1 MDNVKK
7 RLLVY
12 SILLL
17 IIVVGAGLAYWTI
30 ETLKDQIKDEILS
43 LSIKD
48 IQSIVKNFNKKLVKS
63 ADQKNI
69 VEFLKENQAFRK
81 TLESNFEVL
90 ITKDIK
96 YVFLLYRDKEGKF
109 RFLVDGS
116 IQEKASLGEI
126 FQPLPEELKLLK
138 KVYATKKSA
147 IAIHKEIDTLG
158 FTLIDPVV
166 RDNQVEAVIF
176 VDFSTSKFHKI
187 SSIIERLKFILF
199 LSAGLTLIL
208 LTISLFITIKT
219 YTYRKKA
226 YIDPLTGLYNRN
238 YLRDL
243 KINPQNYTVAIMDI
257 DDFKKINDTYGHDV
271 GDIVLKEVAFV
282 IKNSIR
288 EKEDIPIRFGGEEFL
303 ILLKRKKDF
312 KELNALERLMEH
324 IRNKEISTKDKKIK
338 VTASIGVDLTYTPE
352 ETLFERIRKADKAL
366 YCAKN
371 RGKNRIEIYKE
382 NFGEG
387 EGSL

>member
-81 TLESNFEVL
+81 TLESNFEAL

-166 RDNQVEAVIF
+166 RDNQVEAIIF

-208 LTISLFITIKT
+208 LTISLFITVKT

-303 ILLKRKKDF
+303 ILLKRKKNF
-312 KELNALERLMEH
+312 KELNALERLLTH
-324 IRNKEISTKDKKIK
+324 IRNKEIYTKDKKIK